1 MNIDI
6 YFIHVPLPW
15 CVSTFL
21 ELQLNMNSKLEVI
34 ETSLFSVLYLQA
46 VATMGGLFVDCNSLF
61 CQLSQYTKKEVCAMT
76 IFTLTSRD
84 DLQVAFDLISQ
95 MITPSAIHANHHTQC
110 VLRGSM
116 KHRKDLGLSI
126 SLIKGEDGIAK
137 YFCVTLI
144 QNPTSPFD
152 TSKPVPATATM
163 ISPPSSSGM
172 DPKASDQKGANLSNS
187 ATLTSG

>member
-1 MNIDI
+1 
-6 YFIHVPLPW
+6 
-15 CVSTFL
+15 
-21 ELQLNMNSKLEVI
+21 
-34 ETSLFSVLYLQA
+34 
-46 VATMGGLFVDCNSLF
+46 
-61 CQLSQYTKKEVCAMT
+61 MT

-95 MITPSAIHANHHTQC
+95 MIAPSAMSTNQHTQC

-116 KHRKDLGLSI
+116 KHRRDLGLNI

-152 TSKPVPATATM
+152 TSKSIPATAAM
-163 ISPPSSSGM
+163 ILSPSNGVDSKPS
-172 DPKASDQKGANLSNS
+172 DVKGKNLSNS
-187 ATLTSG
+187 AALTSG

>member
-1 MNIDI
+1 
-6 YFIHVPLPW
+6 
-15 CVSTFL
+15 
-21 ELQLNMNSKLEVI
+21 
-34 ETSLFSVLYLQA
+34 
-46 VATMGGLFVDCNSLF
+46 
-61 CQLSQYTKKEVCAMT
+61 MT

-95 MITPSAIHANHHTQC
+95 MITPSATSSNQHTQC

-116 KHRKDLGLSI
+116 KHRKDLGLNI

-152 TSKPVPATATM
+152 TSRPVPATAAM
-163 ISPPSSSGM
+163 IMPSNGKKDPPV
-172 DPKASDQKGANLSNS
+172 SDQKGANLSNS